1 MKVEMKLPT
10 KNEKWFGNEREFK
23 NELSFKN
30 EPTVRNEQLIGNE
43 PYSGNEHG
51 FRNELIRG
59 NEPEMNAGNELEMKR
74 GNEPLNTCRNERRNE
89 HAYLQ
94 KHKEKLCKDY
104 YIKQSLAQNSSG
116 IFRVTKANC
125 PNCEQ
130 GFTWKYQYYD
140 EKGNKK
146 TISSVDLQKL
156 EQKVKKQGLEW
167 RLL

>member
-1 MKVEMKLPT
+1 MKVEMKLPIR
-10 KNEKWFGNEREFK
+10 NEKWFGNEREFK

-43 PYSGNEHG
+43 HG
-51 FRNELIRG
+51 FKNELIRG
-59 NEPEMNAGNELEMKR
+59 NEPEMNAENELEMKR
-74 GNEPLNTCRNERRNE
+74 GNE

-104 YIKQSLAQNSSG
+104 YIKQSLAQNSTG